1 MDKREIARD
10 SLNRILEDTFER
22 MHRDQAYDLLDE
34 IIEEAVIKLNQNIPN
49 YDAVMKYYKVKKPHW
64 KYVETREK
72 NKGYSKPT
80 RYSGL
85 GLQQYPVYQVSEP
98 LPELEF
104 EKEVV
109 VSPRERAPSL

>member
-1 MDKREIARD
+1 
-10 SLNRILEDTFER
+10 

-72 NKGYSKPT
+72 IKDIVNQ
-80 RYSGL
+80 L
-85 GLQQYPVYQVSEP
+85 DILV
-98 LPELEF
+98 
-104 EKEVV
+104 
-109 VSPRERAPSL
+109 